1 MSRSLAL
8 LATCVAVAVA
18 TLASCTAHAG
28 TVTLGSGEMRSV
40 ELAKD
45 VDAGEWAE
53 RNGVEPMERVPLAG
67 GGAIVRFAMDD
78 GVWRARNAAMC
89 TDNGVL
95 SCGTDY
101 CQTYF
106 VPQQEPAPAAAP
118 AEGNARAGV
127 ASGEDAT
134 TEVDATG
141 EEDEEVR
148 LELRLIETDDD
159 ADQRTG
165 IDATVVAED
174 GLPLAGARVL
184 LVPRAPSVES
194 LFAAEAQEAFDPAK
208 VAGQRSCAKAPSAS
222 KLLTALTSDKG
233 SFAFPDAGSESVDRG
248 CWEVVTAAAC
258 QARTQPLSDVL
269 PEREPRRLLAVA
281 SLAGKDGKLDPKLLA
296 SFSQLPGMTVLETS
310 VLASISRALVRFEI
324 SDEAMDPQS
333 ALGALRGLAG
343 VENAQHEY
351 RYRTAAQ
358 FNDPYAWMNYGAR
371 LTGADRLLAATA
383 GAGVRIAVIDSGVD
397 DTHPEL
403 AARIAERIDV
413 TGYGLSADRHGTAVA
428 GLIAAE
434 ANNNVGAFGMAP
446 SASLVAIKAC
456 EPESRNAVVA
466 RCWSSTIAKAL
477 DAALARDVAII
488 NMSISGPRDPLVA
501 SLIDAALAKQRLVV
515 AAAGNGGPDAA
526 PSFPAAHP
534 GVIAVTAIDTK
545 ARLYTQATR
554 GQFVDLAAPGVEV
567 PVPVP
572 GSTYPGQL
580 SGTSMASA
588 HVSGVAALLLSAS
601 PDAAAPGAAAPAAA
615 TPEAM
620 KNRAAALR
628 DALEST
634 AVSLASGASDT
645 RFGRGRIDGCAAA
658 RALGQPESCAAAPES
673 SPTAQPPA
681 AQPSVTP
688 PPATQPPA
696 PPPPGAQQ

>member
-1 MSRSLAL
+1 MSRPLAL
-8 LATCVAVAVA
+8 LVTCVAVAVA
-18 TLASCTAHAG
+18 TVASCSAHAS
-28 TVTLGSGEMRSV
+28 TVTLGSAEMRSV
-40 ELAKD
+40 ELGKEVD
-45 VDAGEWAE
+45 VEEWAE

-67 GGAIVRFAMDD
+67 GGSIVRFPMDE
-78 GVWRARNAAMC
+78 GVWRARSAAMC

-106 VPQQEPAPAAAP
+106 VPQQDPAPPVPEATATLQ
-118 AEGNARAGV
+118 
-127 ASGEDAT
+127 ED
-134 TEVDATG
+134 D
-141 EEDEEVR
+141 DDEVR
-148 LELRLIETDDD
+148 LELRLIESEDA

-165 IDATVVAED
+165 VEQTVVAED
-174 GLPLAGARVL
+174 GRPLAGARVL
-184 LVPRAPSVES
+184 LVPRAPPVES
-194 LFAAEAQEAFDPAK
+194 LFDAGAPDAFGQPAFDPTK
-208 VAGQRSCAKAPSAS
+208 VAGRRSCAEAPSAS

-233 SFAFPDAGSESVDRG
+233 SCSFPDAGREGVDRG
-248 CWEVVTAAAC
+248 CWEVITAAAC
-258 QARTQPLSDVL
+258 ETRTQPLSDVL
-269 PEREPRRLLAVA
+269 PEREPQRLLAVA
-281 SLAGKDGKLDPKLLA
+281 PLAGKDGAIDPKLLA
-296 SFSQLPGMTVLETS
+296 SLSQLPGLTVLETS
-310 VLASISRALVRFEI
+310 VLASIGRALVRFEVA
-324 SDEAMDPQS
+324 DQAMDPQS
-333 ALGALRGLAG
+333 ALGALRAIAG

-397 DTHPEL
+397 DAHPEL

-545 ARLYTQATR
+545 ARLYAQATR

-588 HVSGVAALLLSAS
+588 HVSGVAALLISAS
-601 PDAAAPGAAAPAAA
+601 PTGAAPAAA
-615 TPEAM
+615 SPQATKE
-620 KNRAAALR
+620 NRAAALR

-634 AVSLASGASDT
+634 AVSLATGSSDT

-673 SPTAQPPA
+673 SLAAPSPA
-681 AQPSVTP
+681 APLPATP
-688 PPATQPPA
+688 PPAA
-696 PPPPGAQQ
+696 PPPGGQQ